1 MFFVLTPL
9 RVEAGWQAVVLSKA
23 GPAPGGTASIS
34 SDASTAWPGLDRLE
48 DALGPEAEKMRWNK
62 KLGKFEPE

>member
-1 MFFVLTPL
+1 VLTPL

-23 GPAPGGTASIS
+23 GPAAGGTAFIS
-34 SDASTAWPGLDRLE
+34 SDGSTPGLDRLE
-48 DALGPEAEKMRWNK
+48 DALAPEAEKMRWNK